1 MKRKA
6 LHLQTNTKTKRA
18 IYIDA
23 DTANAIL
30 DYVEQDK
37 RHKKKWNYIVNII
50 LENLRIPDVFDKENI
65 NDKCKDI
72 YAMKFFK
79 GQENDRIYCKQVEH
93 NSKKCLVIVASELHL
108 KKKTQKNSKKE
119 ITIIEKVASYE
130 YEFEE

>member
-6 LHLQTNTKTKRA
+6 LHLRTNTRTKRA
-18 IYIDA
+18 IYVDEESLE
-23 DTANAIL
+23 TIL
-30 DYVEQDK
+30 AYVGQDK
-37 RHKKKWNYIVNII
+37 RHKKKWDYIVNII
-50 LENLRIPDVFDKENI
+50 LENLRNPDVFDKENI
-65 NDKCKDI
+65 NDKCKDV

-93 NSKKCLVIVASELHL
+93 GTKKCLVIVASELHL

-119 ITIIEKVASYE
+119 ITIIEKVATYE

>member
-1 MKRKA
+1 VKRKA

-18 IYIDA
+18 IYIDKESA
-23 DTANAIL
+23 EAIL
-30 DYVEQDK
+30 EYVGQDK
-37 RHKKKWNYIVNII
+37 RHKKKWDYITNVI

-65 NDKCKDI
+65 NDKCKDV

-79 GQENDRIYCKQVEH
+79 GQENDRIYCKQVQH
-93 NSKKCLVIVASELHL
+93 GSKKCLVIVASELNL
-108 KKKTQKNSKKE
+108 KKKTQKNSHRE